1 MIKCVVPISGGKD
14 SQLCAK
20 LALKKFKKEEVMFVF
35 CDTGYEHPLTYKHIE
50 WIEKEY
56 GVQTVHLKNN
66 KSVYDLIIQTGC
78 FPTDLMRFCTNELKI
93 QRSKNFY
100 AMLVQVQGFGF
111 EVWYG
116 MRLGES
122 YARSQRYKDHNPNK
136 LYEPHEMLG
145 NYPKYLGK
153 AGIRFK
159 LPILTLEEEE
169 VFDLLGDEVNPLYSH
184 GFDRVGCFPCL
195 AGRDGSKET
204 AFSLDEFGRKRRID
218 VIEIG
223 QVIQKNIFT
232 TKGGR
237 KRNPD
242 SVIGNPDSNQNDMQG
257 GLFLDDV
264 APCHI
269 CNI

>member
-1 MIKCVVPISGGKD
+1 MSIKCVVPISGGKD

-20 LALKKFKKEEVMFVF
+20 LAMEKFAKEEIMFVF
-35 CDTGYEHPLTYKHIE
+35 CDTGYEHPLTYKHVDWME
-50 WIEKEY
+50 REY
-56 GVQTVHLKNN
+56 GVQVVRLLNN
-66 KSVYDLIIQTGC
+66 KSVYDLILQTGC
-78 FPTDLMRFCTNELKI
+78 FPTDIMRFCTNELKI
-93 QRSKNFY
+93 KRSKNFY
-100 AMLVQVQGFGF
+100 AMLAQFVGGF

-122 YARSQRYKDHNPNK
+122 YARSERYKDHNRDS

-153 AGIRFK
+153 LGVRFR
-159 LPILTLEEEE
+159 LPILELDEDD
-169 VFDLLGDEVNPLYSH
+169 VFDALGGEVNTLYGK

-195 AGRDGSKET
+195 ASGDQSKER
-204 AFSLDEFGRKRRID
+204 AFNLDDVGNQRRIE

-223 QVIQKNIFT
+223 NTIGKNIFT

-242 SVIGNPDSNQNDMQG
+242 AVIGNPDSKDSEQQAS
-257 GLFLDDV
+257 LFDDV
-264 APCHI
+264 APCHL